1 MPDRLIGKTAI
12 VFGAGSAGTGWGNGK
27 AAAVAFA
34 REGARVVCVDRLA
47 AAAEETAHLIVEE
60 GHEAEALAADVTDS
74 DAVARAVAAAQ
85 TRFGAIDILH
95 NNVGLL
101 AAGGPEDLDEEGW
114 RRVIDLNVGGV
125 WRTCRAVLPGMRA
138 RRKGAVVNISSVA
151 AIRWTGTPA
160 FAYAAAKAAVN
171 QATVAV
177 AMQYARDGIRANA
190 ILPGLLDTSLR
201 DDCRAAGTR
210 DAGRDRSVPLG
221 RLGEAWDIAHAAVFL
236 ASDEARFITGV
247 CLPVDGGQS
256 CSMGWLGESGSR

>member
-47 AAAEETAHLIVEE
+47 EAAEETAHLIAEE
-60 GHEAEALAADVTDS
+60 GNDAEALAADVTDS
-74 DAVARAVAAAQ
+74 EAVVRAVAAAER
-85 TRFGAIDILH
+85 RFGGIDILH
-95 NNVGLL
+95 NNVGL
-101 AAGGPEDLDEEGW
+101 AEPGGPEDLDEAAW
-114 RRVIDLNVGGV
+114 RRAIEVNVGGV

-138 RRKGAVVNISSVA
+138 RRRGAVVNISSVA
-151 AIRWTGTPA
+151 SIRWTGAAA
-160 FAYAAAKAAVN
+160 FAYGAAKAAVN

-210 DAGRDRSVPLG
+210 DAGRDRLVPLG

-256 CSMGWLGESGSR
+256 CSMAHLA

>member
-1 MPDRLIGKTAI
+1 MPDRLIGKVAI

-34 REGARVVCVDRLA
+34 REGARVVCVDRIA
-47 AAAEETAHLIVEE
+47 GAAEETAHLIGEE
-60 GHEAEALAADVTDS
+60 GNEAEAIAADVTDS
-74 DAVARAVAAAQ
+74 EAVARAVAF
-85 TRFGAIDILH
+85 TERRFGGIDILH
-95 NNVGLL
+95 NNVGL
-101 AAGGPEDLDEEGW
+101 AEPGGPEDLDEAAWLRAIE
-114 RRVIDLNVGGV
+114 INVGGV

-138 RRKGAVVNISSVA
+138 RRRGAVVNISSVA
-151 AIRWTGTPA
+151 SIRCSGAPV

-177 AMQYARDGIRANA
+177 AIQYARDGIRANA

-201 DDCRAAGTR
+201 DDCRTAGTR
-210 DAGRDRSVPLG
+210 DAGRDRLVPLG

-256 CSMGWLGESGSR
+256 CCMAALS